1 MIKLI
6 TTFIL
11 FASVIF
17 FNAANAQ
24 DFHGQAIYESKV
36 SMKDKIQIN
45 NSDGMTEAM
54 RQQLAET
61 MKKAFE
67 KTFVLNFNKQESV
80 YFQEEKLE
88 APKPNSSMNV
98 AVIKSNTD
106 GKNYKN
112 IKEKIQVSEEDIFG
126 KEFLVVDSLK
136 VWNWKLENET
146 KKIGNYICNK
156 ATAVIPVS
164 EEDKKAY
171 EENKKKK
178 GDGKTQFITVSEPK
192 EQQITVWYAPEIPV
206 SQGPDE
212 FWGLPGL
219 ILEANDGQTI
229 YLCSKI
235 TLNPKEKSEI
245 KRPSKGK
252 KVTQKEYDKIFKEK
266 IESMTDSKG
275 IINIKVGG

>member
-1 MIKLI
+1 MIKVI
-6 TTFIL
+6 TSFII
-11 FASVIF
+11 FASLIF
-17 FNAANAQ
+17 INTTSAQ

-36 SMKDKIQIN
+36 LMKNKIQFN
-45 NSDGMTEAM
+45 NSEGMDEGM
-54 RQQLAET
+54 RQKLEES

-88 APKPNSSMNV
+88 VPKPNSSMNIAFV
-98 AVIKSNTD
+98 KSNTD

-112 IKEKIQVSEEDIFG
+112 VKEKIQISEEDIFG
-126 KEFLVVDSLK
+126 KDFLVVDSLK

-156 ATAVIPVS
+156 ATAVIPII
-164 EEDKKAY
+164 EEDRKEY
-171 EENKKKK
+171 EKNKKKK

-192 EQQITVWYAPEIPV
+192 EQIITVWYTPEIPV

-212 FWGLPGL
+212 YWGLPGL

-229 YLCSKI
+229 FLCSKI

-245 KRPSKGK
+245 KRPTKGK
-252 KVTQKEYDKIFKEK
+252 KVNRKEYDKIFKEK

-275 IINIKVGG
+275 MINIKVGG

>member
-1 MIKLI
+1 MIKVI
-6 TTFIL
+6 TSFII
-11 FASVIF
+11 FASLIF
-17 FNAANAQ
+17 INTASAQ

-36 SMKDKIQIN
+36 LMKDKIQF
-45 NSDGMTEAM
+45 NSSEGMDEGM
-54 RQQLAET
+54 RQKLEES

-88 APKPNSSMNV
+88 VPKPNSSMNIAFV
-98 AVIKSNTD
+98 KSNTD

-112 IKEKIQVSEEDIFG
+112 VKEKIQISEEDIFG
-126 KEFLVVDSLK
+126 KDFLVVDSLK

-156 ATAVIPVS
+156 ATAVIPIS
-164 EEDKKAY
+164 EEDRKEY

-192 EQQITVWYAPEIPV
+192 EQIITVWYTPEIPV

-212 FWGLPGL
+212 YWGLPGL

-229 YLCSKI
+229 FLCSKI

-245 KRPSKGK
+245 KRPTKGK
-252 KVTQKEYDKIFKEK
+252 NVNRKEYDKIFKEK

-275 IINIKVGG
+275 MINIKVGG